1 MKPVDYEGLD
11 DSVCQNISAPG
22 LQENGMCLKFVGIQF
37 LCHMFWLPKND
48 MCLLPFVAQYVPC
61 CLQVAVREELV
72 RTKGDVAAARTMMAS
87 LLNSDH
93 H

>member
-48 MCLLPFVAQYVPC
+48 MCLLPFVASMFHVAFRWQFVKNLCVPRVMSQ
-61 CLQVAVREELV
+61 LPEQ
-72 RTKGDVAAARTMMAS
+72 
-87 LLNSDH
+87 
-93 H
+93 